1 MRKAL
6 LPVLL
11 LAGLA
16 GCSSTNKWT
25 AGYGSYATVSPA
37 NEKVVVQ
44 DVVKRLTSV
53 YPPARTRLNLRH
65 PATDPFGTALVATMR
80 TKGYALDEYKATP
93 AAAPAPGSYAF
104 AYVFDQLAGTDLYSV
119 TLFFN
124 HEALSRVYATKD
136 GALTPAGNWV
146 RKE

>member
-1 MRKAL
+1 MRTAT

-11 LAGLA
+11 LACLA
-16 GCSSTNKWT
+16 GCSATNKRT

-37 NEKVVVQ
+37 DEKVVVQ
-44 DVVKRLTSV
+44 DVVKRLTGV

-93 AAAPAPGSYAF
+93 AAPAPGSYAF

-136 GALTPAGNWV
+136 GALTPAGYWV